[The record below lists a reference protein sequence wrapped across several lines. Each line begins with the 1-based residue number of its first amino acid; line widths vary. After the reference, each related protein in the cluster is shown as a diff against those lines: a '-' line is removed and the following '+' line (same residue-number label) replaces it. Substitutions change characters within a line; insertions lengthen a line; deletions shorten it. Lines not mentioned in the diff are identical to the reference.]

1 MAAAGTKSIIKW
13 RIEGGM
19 SWDGGAQE
27 RTAALRFLREVA
39 GKDTNAKVE
48 SSRRSGVRIFA
59 NDKLVV
65 EVAQRRMY
73 RKYNWPA
80 KKELQT
86 AVTDY
91 LQKS

>member
-1 MAAAGTKSIIKW
+1 M
-13 RIEGGM
+13 
-19 SWDGGAQE
+19 
-27 RTAALRFLREVA
+27 A
-39 GKDTNAKVE
+39 GKDTKAKVE

-80 KKELQT
+80 KAELQA
-86 AVTDY
+86 AVKRY